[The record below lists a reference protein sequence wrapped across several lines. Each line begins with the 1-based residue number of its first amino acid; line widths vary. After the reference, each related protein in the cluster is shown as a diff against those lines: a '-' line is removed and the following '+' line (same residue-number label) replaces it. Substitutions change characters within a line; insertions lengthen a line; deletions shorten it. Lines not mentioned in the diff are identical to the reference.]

1 MKKIKIFYSE
11 NCPYCEKLINGLNEL
26 NIDFEDINIDTNI
39 GYKKYLKLRNFTK
52 NDGIPCAIVGNQVI
66 IPDVSYKTI
75 DEAITLIKS
84 LSEDS

>member
-1 MKKIKIFYSE
+1 MKKIKIFYNE
-11 NCPYCEKLINGLNEL
+11 NCPYCEKLINSLNEL
-26 NIDFEDINIDTNI
+26 KIDFEGINIETNI
-39 GYKKYLKLRNFTK
+39 GYKKYLKLRNFTN